1 MSKNAVLNEEFDLLL
16 SKTSKESFL
25 FSPKKNINMPKEDE
39 IIQKELSRLNF
50 HLPKSRKSLKTL
62 LEEDEPKV
70 QLRDGQFHFFKKD
83 ELKYLSTLLDSN
95 EYKSLYLPI
104 ILEITP
110 TWHGYFRVRGKTAV
124 KVIEKILGTYDLL
137 EEKSE
142 VVLPRYFI
150 PEIRKKL
157 PTTTTYAFIVE

>member
-1 MSKNAVLNEEFDLLL
+1 
-16 SKTSKESFL
+16 
-25 FSPKKNINMPKEDE
+25 MPTEDE
-39 IIQKELSRLNF
+39 LLQKELSRLNF
-50 HLPKSRKSLKTL
+50 HLPKSRKSLKVL

-83 ELKYLSTLLDSN
+83 ELKYLSTLLDSD
-95 EYKSLYLPI
+95 EHGSLSLPI

-110 TWHGYFRVRGKTAV
+110 TCHGYFRVRGKAAV
-124 KVIEKILGTYDLL
+124 KVIEKILGTYDML

-142 VVLPRYFI
+142 VILPRYLI

-157 PTTTTYAFIVE
+157 PTTTTYAFIIDMLE

>member
-1 MSKNAVLNEEFDLLL
+1 MS
-16 SKTSKESFL
+16 
-25 FSPKKNINMPKEDE
+25 KEDE

-50 HLPKSRKSLKTL
+50 HLPKSRKNLKTL

-95 EYKSLYLPI
+95 EYGSLYLPI
-104 ILEITP
+104 ILEIAP
-110 TWHGYFRVRGKTAV
+110 TWHGYFRVREKTAV
-124 KVIEKILGTYDLL
+124 KVIEKILGTYDIL
-137 EEKSE
+137 EEKNE
-142 VVLPRYFI
+142 VMLPRYLI

-157 PTTTTYAFIVE
+157 PTTTTYAFIIE

>member
-1 MSKNAVLNEEFDLLL
+1 
-16 SKTSKESFL
+16 
-25 FSPKKNINMPKEDE
+25 MPKEDE

-62 LEEDEPKV
+62 LEEDDPKV
-70 QLRDGQFHFFKKD
+70 QLRDGQFHYFKKD

-142 VVLPRYFI
+142 VILPRYFI

>member
-1 MSKNAVLNEEFDLLL
+1 
-16 SKTSKESFL
+16 
-25 FSPKKNINMPKEDE
+25 MPKEDE

-62 LEEDEPKV
+62 LEEDDPKV
-70 QLRDGQFHFFKKD
+70 QLRDGQFHYFKKD

-110 TWHGYFRVRGKTAV
+110 TWHGYFRVRGKTAI
-124 KVIEKILGTYDLL
+124 KVIEKILGTYDPL

-142 VVLPRYFI
+142 VILPRYFI

>member
-1 MSKNAVLNEEFDLLL
+1 
-16 SKTSKESFL
+16 
-25 FSPKKNINMPKEDE
+25 MPTEDE
-39 IIQKELSRLNF
+39 LLQKELSRLNF
-50 HLPKSRKSLKTL
+50 HLPKSRKSLKVL

-83 ELKYLSTLLDSN
+83 ELKYISTLLDSD
-95 EYKSLYLPI
+95 EHGSLSLPI

-110 TWHGYFRVRGKTAV
+110 TWHGYFRVRGKAAV
-124 KVIEKILGTYDLL
+124 KVIEKILGTYDML

-142 VVLPRYFI
+142 VILPRYLI

-157 PTTTTYAFIVE
+157 PTTTTYAFIIDMLE

>member
-1 MSKNAVLNEEFDLLL
+1 
-16 SKTSKESFL
+16 
-25 FSPKKNINMPKEDE
+25 MPTEDE
-39 IIQKELSRLNF
+39 LLQKELSRLNF
-50 HLPKSRKSLKTL
+50 HLPKSRKSLKVL

-83 ELKYLSTLLDSN
+83 ELKYISTLLDSD
-95 EYKSLYLPI
+95 EYGSLSLPI

-110 TWHGYFRVRGKTAV
+110 TWYGYFRVRGKAAV
-124 KVIEKILGTYDLL
+124 KVIEKILGTYDML

-142 VVLPRYFI
+142 VILPRYLI

-157 PTTTTYAFIVE
+157 PTTTTYAFIIDMLE